1 LIEIYLDGLCQPV
14 NPCGI
19 ACYAFIVKKDG
30 KNIKID
36 YGMAG
41 EPFTKDA
48 TNNVAEYTALIK
60 VLEWLLANNLNSE
73 CLQINSDSQLVV
85 KQLNGEYKVKSKRIL
100 PLYREVLQLK
110 NKFKDI
116 AIRWIARE
124 ENNEADALTNKAY
137 RRALQDN
144 PEYLDRTL

>member
-30 KNIKID
+30 KNIKSD
-36 YGMAG
+36 YGTAG

-73 CLQINSDSQLVV
+73 CVQINSDSQLVV

-116 AIRWIARE
+116 DIRWIARE

-137 RRALQDN
+137 MRALQDN
-144 PEYLDRTL
+144 PEYLDRIL

>member
-19 ACYAFIVKKDG
+19 ACYAFVAKKEG

-73 CLQINSDSQLVV
+73 CVQINSDSQLVV
-85 KQLNGEYKVKSKRIL
+85 KQLNEEYKVKSRRIL

-110 NKFKDI
+110 NNFKDI
-116 AIRWIARE
+116 DIRWIARE
-124 ENNEADALTNKAY
+124 ENKEADALTNKAY
-137 RRALQDN
+137 MRALQDN
-144 PEYLDRTL
+144 PEYLDRIL

>member
-1 LIEIYLDGLCQPV
+1 
-14 NPCGI
+14 
-19 ACYAFIVKKDG
+19 
-30 KNIKID
+30 
-36 YGMAG
+36 MAG

-73 CLQINSDSQLVV
+73 CVQINSDSQLVV

-116 AIRWIARE
+116 DIRWIARE

-137 RRALQDN
+137 MRALQDN
-144 PEYLDRTL
+144 PEYLDRIL